1 VPLEL
6 DEEEGPAPL
15 VLAPDE
21 LALLLDEAAGPSPP
35 VPTPDEPAW
44 ELEVVVVGPLLPVE
58 CDALLH
64 AALARTPASALHGS
78 ATLAVLATVP

>member
-6 DEEEGPAPL
+6 DEEDELAPL
-15 VLAPDE
+15 VPAPDE
-21 LALLLDEAAGPSPP
+21 PSLLLDAGPFPP

-44 ELEVVVVGPLLPVE
+44 ELEVVVVCPLLPVE

-64 AALARTPASALHGS
+64 AALARTPPIALHGS
-78 ATLAVLATVP
+78 ATLTVFATLP